1 MLKTYRIIPLVFILF
16 LFGFT
21 FSTVSPLFA
30 QTVDQLIESIEKLD
44 ANDRARVLEYKYSP
58 PNRPSD
64 ATPAAAADGP
74 WDKSM
79 GMRHPARPCMK
90 KGRQKGPRFGCGR
103 DMRSPEQIAS
113 DPYDTNNPVS
123 LAARAES
130 GAHSPPPPPSDAT
143 PAAVAD
149 GPWDKS
155 MGMRHPD
162 RPCMK
167 VNSCAPD
174 TRSPEEI
181 ASDPFDTNNP
191 VSLAAR
197 ERVAAGLSPEDT
209 NEVPHGKV
217 RCICAGFGCIAR
229 CGHCEGIGAGTTP
242 CQICALA
249 DGKLKC

>member
-1 MLKTYRIIPLVFILF
+1 MKQKKNCFRDVARAL
-16 LFGFT
+16 
-21 FSTVSPLFA
+21 
-30 QTVDQLIESIEKLD
+30 QDQLGDYVQLD
-44 ANDRARVLEYKYSP
+44 EPHGEHLGETVADSP
-58 PNRPSD
+58 
-64 ATPAAAADGP
+64 
-74 WDKSM
+74 
-79 GMRHPARPCMK
+79 
-90 KGRQKGPRFGCGR
+90 
-103 DMRSPEQIAS
+103 
-113 DPYDTNNPVS
+113 V
-123 LAARAES
+123 
-130 GAHSPPPPPSDAT
+130 PPPSDVT

-162 RPCMK
+162 RPCMDRARHPGG
-167 VNSCAPD
+167 CGPD
-174 TRSPEEI
+174 RRSPEQI

-217 RCICAGFGCIAR
+217 RCICAGFGCITL

>member
-64 ATPAAAADGP
+64 ATPAAA
-74 WDKSM
+74 
-79 GMRHPARPCMK
+79 
-90 KGRQKGPRFGCGR
+90 
-103 DMRSPEQIAS
+103 
-113 DPYDTNNPVS
+113 
-123 LAARAES
+123 
-130 GAHSPPPPPSDAT
+130 
-143 PAAVAD
+143 AD